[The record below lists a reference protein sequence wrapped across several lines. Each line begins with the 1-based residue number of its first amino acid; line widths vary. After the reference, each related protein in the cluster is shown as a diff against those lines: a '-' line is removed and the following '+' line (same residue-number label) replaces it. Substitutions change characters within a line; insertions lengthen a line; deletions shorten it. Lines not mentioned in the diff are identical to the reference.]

1 MLSTTL
7 PTIEMGAAST
17 SDWVDIS
24 GLINVSIHWVKT
36 AGTNLAIDVS
46 NDATDAVA
54 YVVGITTSD
63 IIAQGGAVRNVLT
76 VAFATPFPEGVRYV
90 RFTTAAATEGSIII
104 HGMAREG
111 SWRTNAR

>member
-7 PTIEMGAAST
+7 PTVEMAANST

-24 GLINVSIHWVKT
+24 GLISVSIHWVKT

-63 IIAQGGAVRNVLT
+63 IIANGGVVRNGGTTT
-76 VAFATPFPEGVRYV
+76 VVPFPESVKYV
-90 RFTTAAATEGSIII
+90 RFITSATTTGSIII